1 MNAGRPPDSPAPA
14 QAGVSE
20 YAPNLPTNLPKGI
33 KMKIKITE
41 ANRHAINVM
50 LGEINGKS
58 LAHTANDKNIFELA
72 ELMEM
77 NLEKFNIAK
86 KDRSGAR
93 AYAMSGGSV
102 PTAYKYSRIVTAYG
116 IERGASD
123 WFLSY
128 AKRDETYGSAAKPR
142 LSLTPA
148 QRDVAVSK
156 FTAQFS
162 VQQVVELAVAA

>member
-1 MNAGRPPDSPAPA
+1 MPDSPAPA
-14 QAGVSE
+14 NAGVSE
-20 YAPNLPTNLPKGI
+20 YAARARLANKRRS
-33 KMKIKITE
+33 KMKVKIVE
-41 ANRHAINVM
+41 ANRQKINIL

-58 LAHTANDKNIFELA
+58 LSHTANDKHVFELA

-77 NLEKFNIAK
+77 KLEKFNIAK

-102 PTAYKYSRIVTAYG
+102 PTAYKYSRIVTAYS

-123 WFLSY
+123 WFLIY
-128 AKRDETYGSAAKPR
+128 AKRDETYGNAAKPR

-148 QRDVAVSK
+148 QRDIAVSK

-162 VQQVVELAVAA
+162 VQAVVELAVAA